1 MKLGRLWLARI
12 DGGELNEVAT
22 DPGTW
27 VHDDLQKAA
36 HAEINGEKV
45 SDIERARLLK
55 QYEHLRPRVVR
66 SRLRDQQAKT
76 IKAAVDWIS
85 EDRSAY
91 PHWPWES
98 VQKAVGSFG
107 KGDVVTVGGV
117 PGNGKSALGLNVLR
131 HLAEAGVPCSYVPLE
146 VSAHVAMSWVAGHRL
161 GFPRWWF
168 QKGLSEVETEQV
180 KAEMAELK
188 KLPIYFDPR
197 DSMTP
202 VQLIQQAEDV
212 AEAGARVVIVDH
224 LQHLSYEGRN
234 LRQEV
239 GEAMKVLK
247 ATAKKLGITFL
258 VFSQLSRRQ
267 GDRLQRWRIPDLSEL
282 KETGYIEQISDI
294 VLFVHRGFKEDSRE
308 AVKAYQERR
317 GPASDFEEPN
327 TLYLHVAKHRFGLRT
342 GHSLR
347 LHIHDDRIT
356 GSEGEE

>member
-1 MKLGRLWLARI
+1 MKLGGLWMARI
-12 DGGELNEVAT
+12 DSGELNEVAT

-36 HAEINGEKV
+36 HAEINGEEV

-55 QYEHLRPRVVR
+55 QFEHLRPRVVR
-66 SRLRDQQAKT
+66 SLLRDQQAKT
-76 IKAAVDWIS
+76 VKAAVDWVS

-91 PHWPWES
+91 PKWPWES
-98 VQKAVGSFG
+98 VQKAVGPFG
-107 KGDVVTVGGV
+107 KGNVITVGGV

-131 HLAEAGVPCSYVPLE
+131 YLAEAGVPCSYVPLE

-168 QKGLSEVETEQV
+168 ENGLTEAEAEKV
-180 KAEMAELK
+180 KAEMIELK

-202 VQLIQQAEDV
+202 AVLIEHAEEV
-212 AEAGARVVIVDH
+212 AVTGTRVVIVDH

-294 VLFVHRGFKEDSRE
+294 VLFVHRGLKEDSRE
-308 AVKAYQERR
+308 AVKAYQEGR
-317 GPASDFEEPN
+317 GPVSDFEEPD

-342 GHSLR
+342 GHSIR
-347 LHIHDDRIT
+347 LHIHNDKIT
-356 GSEGEE
+356 EDVAE